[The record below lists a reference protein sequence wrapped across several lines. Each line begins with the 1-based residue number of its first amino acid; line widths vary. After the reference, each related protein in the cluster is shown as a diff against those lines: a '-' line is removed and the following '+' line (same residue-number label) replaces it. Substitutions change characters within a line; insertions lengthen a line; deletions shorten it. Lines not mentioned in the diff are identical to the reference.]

1 MKKLSK
7 KKRILL
13 AALCGLL
20 ILASL
25 VCFGLTAY
33 LSRLLPSQ
41 YEAERWQGE
50 GETAFAQVSCF
61 LPVDSKIDLNKIY
74 QFRYAIL
81 DKLHEAGFEADTD
94 TLLFRDAWSTTDKV
108 SVSSALG
115 KGEASAVAVGGHFFD
130 FHPLRLLNGSYISED
145 DLMQDRVLLDEDLAW
160 LLFGGRDLQGMEM
173 RINGVPFVVAGVVER
188 EQDFAS
194 RKAYT
199 SGMGLFMSYD
209 AYVLLKENE
218 GASCYELCMAEPVK
232 DFVKNFVKEKFPIGQ
247 GEILENSSRFS
258 APRLV
263 GLVGSFG
270 SRSMQTTGVLYPY
283 WENAARCVEDWCSML
298 LFLGLLFILFPLVL
312 GIVILVRWLKRGKEK
327 LEEDLLPALRDK
339 AEEKVESIQRKRWE
353 KKHKES
359 R

>member
-20 ILASL
+20 ILASA
-25 VCFGLTAY
+25 VCFVSVGFLA
-33 LSRLLPSQ
+33 RLLPSQ
-41 YEAERWQGE
+41 HEAERWQGE
-50 GETAFAQVSCF
+50 GETAFTQVSCF
-61 LPVDSKIDLNKIY
+61 LPVDSKIDLNQIY

-94 TLLFRDAWSTTDKV
+94 TRLFRDAWSVTDKV
-108 SVSSALG
+108 TASSALG

-130 FHPLRLLNGSYISED
+130 FHPLRLLNGAYISED
-145 DLMQDRVLLDEDLAW
+145 DLMQDGVLLDEDLAW
-160 LLFGGRDLQGMEM
+160 VLFGGTDLQGMEM

-209 AYVLLKENE
+209 AYVLLKENG

-232 DFVKNFVKEKFPIGQ
+232 GFVMNFVKEKFPIGQ
-247 GEILENSSRFS
+247 GEILANTGRFS
-258 APRLV
+258 ATRLLS
-263 GLVGSFG
+263 LVGSFG
-270 SRSMQTTGVLYPY
+270 NRSMQRNGVLYPY
-283 WENAARCVEDWCSML
+283 WENAARCVEDWSSML
-298 LFLGLLFILFPLVL
+298 LFLGVLCILFPLGL
-312 GIVILVRWLKRGKEK
+312 GLMILLRWLKRGKEK
-327 LEEDLLPALRDK
+327 LGEDLLPALRDK
-339 AEEKVESIQRKRWE
+339 AEEKVENLQRKHWE

-359 R
+359 